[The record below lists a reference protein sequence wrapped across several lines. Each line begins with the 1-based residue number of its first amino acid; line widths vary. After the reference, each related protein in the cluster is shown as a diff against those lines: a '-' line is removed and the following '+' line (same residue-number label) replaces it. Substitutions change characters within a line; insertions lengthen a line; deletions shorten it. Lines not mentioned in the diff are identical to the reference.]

1 MEELEVMPQDAN
13 YVIILSE
20 AFKAKR
26 VLRKVFIK
34 RASDEPA
41 AKAMRYVVDT
51 YPELIQPNIRIDM
64 YKVRCGRV
72 FGGN

>member
-13 YVIILSE
+13 YVIIFSE

-26 VLRKVFIK
+26 VLRKVYIQLPFGE
-34 RASDEPA
+34 RT
-41 AKAMRYVVDT
+41 AKAMRYAIDE
-51 YPELIQPNIRIDM
+51 YPELVRPNVRIDM

>member
-13 YVIILSE
+13 YVIIFSE
-20 AFKAKR
+20 SFKAKR
-26 VLRKVFIK
+26 VLRKVFVK
-34 RASDEPA
+34 LSGGESA
-41 AKAMRYVVDT
+41 ADAMRYVVDT
-51 YPELIQPNIRIDM
+51 YPELIQPNVRIDI

>member
-13 YVIILSE
+13 YVIIFSE

-26 VLRKVFIK
+26 VLRKVYIRLPFGE
-34 RASDEPA
+34 RMS
-41 AKAMRYVVDT
+41 KAMRYVVDT
-51 YPELIQPNIRIDM
+51 YPELVQPNVRIDM

>member
-13 YVIILSE
+13 YVIIFSE
-20 AFKAKR
+20 SFKAKR

-34 RASDEPA
+34 LSFGEPT

-51 YPELIQPNIRIDM
+51 YPELVQPNVRIDM